1 LKNKLLKYWNFKI
14 ISIPLSSIILI
25 KVLITW
31 IYECF
36 LSFFWRFNFGKCGS
50 GLSVQKGTVIR
61 YPKNINIGDNV
72 NIGRN
77 VNFSSE
83 DNYSR
88 LIIGNYCQINKNVNL
103 DFTGNLYIADNVV
116 ISAST
121 IIMSHDHGLDPKSKP
136 QKILKKIN
144 ENTWIGQNVIIL
156 PKVENIGK
164 DSIIAAGSVVT
175 KNVPDKVIV
184 AGNPAKIIKHL

>member
-1 LKNKLLKYWNFKI
+1 
-14 ISIPLSSIILI
+14 
-25 KVLITW
+25 
-31 IYECF
+31 
-36 LSFFWRFNFGKCGS
+36 
-50 GLSVQKGTVIR
+50 
-61 YPKNINIGDNV
+61 PKNINIGDNV